1 MKVAKIL
8 PWIFFPSNG
17 VGLVF
22 KFSFLIVWGSS
33 SSKTIKSAT
42 FCSSKL
48 GLLIPKIFA
57 VLIVKK
63 EIALLI
69 SIIFL
74 CTKSKVIENKVS
86 IPDAPTE
93 AAEKGWAFV
102 SFDLALWSDAIASIV
117 PSWIPSIIASLSSSL
132 LRGGD
137 YLNAVL

>member
-1 MKVAKIL
+1 M
-8 PWIFFPSNG
+8 PWTLFPSNG

-22 KFSFLIVWGSS
+22 KFSCLIVWDSF

-42 FCSSKL
+42 FSSSKL
-48 GLLIPKIFA
+48 GTSIPRIFA
-57 VLIVKK
+57 GFIVKK

-69 SIIFL
+69 SIVFL

-137 YLNAVL
+137 NLNAVL